1 MTGQQKDSSMLRKNA
16 CGLAASAVLGACSL
30 GVLADDN
37 TDNKALNA
45 GHEYMV
51 TSNYPNN
58 LHVID
63 LASDTLYKTCKMPD
77 AFGPGTVQLA
87 PDRKVAYVLNN
98 HYADIYGVELDSCKQ
113 VFHASIT
120 QQPGEKARSMFAF
133 TVSHDGKELYTVAN
147 PTLML
152 NDRYEVKPPRLDVY
166 ATDAGLKAKPVR
178 SFPAP
183 RQLTIM
189 QSGDDGSLYVA
200 GPDVYKVDVKTG
212 KFDVLIPSRHWKRPN
227 YSAPDVLYVWNQQ
240 TWRHDFS
247 LLYTAAKFKD
257 KKQDP
262 ATAEYLY
269 GLFSIDLKTGKTETT
284 DFGPLT
290 EIYFSG
296 MRSPKDP
303 NLMFGVL
310 NRLAKYDIKQKK
322 LLQAATLEHS
332 YYCISFNKA
341 GSKIY
346 LAGTFNDVAI
356 FDADSLK
363 QIGSIKLPGGDMA
376 ITTAQVFVR

>member
-1 MTGQQKDSSMLRKNA
+1 MNKKKDSSMHSIKA
-16 CGLAASAVLGACSL
+16 CGLVALAVLGACSFS
-30 GVLADDN
+30 VLADEGL
-37 TDNKALNA
+37 ALNS

-51 TSNYPNN
+51 TTNYPNN

-63 LASDTLYKTCKMPD
+63 LASDSLYKTCKMPD
-77 AFGPGTVQLA
+77 AFGPGTVQLS
-87 PDRKVAYVLNN
+87 PDRKIAYVLNN
-98 HYADIYGVELDSCKQ
+98 HYADVYGVELDSCKQ

-120 QQPGEKARSMFAF
+120 QHPGEKARSMFAF

-147 PTLML
+147 PTLLL
-152 NDRYEVKPPRLDVY
+152 NDRYEVKEPRLDVY
-166 ATDAGLKAKPVR
+166 ATDAGLNAKPVR

-189 QSGDDGSLYVA
+189 QSGDDGTLYVA
-200 GPDVYKVDVKTG
+200 GPDLYKVDVKTG
-212 KFDVLIPSRHWKRPN
+212 KFEVLIPSRHWQRPN

-240 TWRHDFS
+240 TYRHDFS
-247 LLYTAAKFKD
+247 LLYTAAKFKN
-257 KKQDP
+257 KQQDP
-262 ATAEYLY
+262 ATAEPLY
-269 GLFSIDLKTGKTETT
+269 GLFSVDLATGKTETT

-332 YYCISFNKA
+332 YYCISFNRA
-341 GSKIY
+341 GTKIY
-346 LAGTFNDVAI
+346 LSGTFNDVAI
-356 FDADSLK
+356 FDVQSMQ
-363 QIGSIKLPGGDMA
+363 QIGKITLPGGDMA
-376 ITTAQVFVR
+376 ITTAQIFIR

>member
-1 MTGQQKDSSMLRKNA
+1 MHSIKA
-16 CGLAASAVLGACSL
+16 CVLAAFAVLSVCSFN
-30 GVLADDN
+30 VLADEN
-37 TDNKALNA
+37 SALQH

-51 TSNYPNN
+51 TTNYPNN

-63 LASDTLYKTCKMPD
+63 LATDTLFKTCKMPD
-77 AFGPGTVQLA
+77 AFGPGTVQLS
-87 PDRKVAYVLNN
+87 PDRKTAYVLNN
-98 HYADIYGVELDSCKQ
+98 HYADVYGVELDSCKQ

-120 QQPGEKARSMFAF
+120 QKPGEKAKSMFAF
-133 TVSHDGKELYTVAN
+133 TLSHDGKELFAIAN

-152 NDRYEVKPPRLDVY
+152 NDRYEVQQPRLDVY
-166 ATDAGLKAKPVR
+166 ATDAGMDAKPVR

-189 QSGDDGSLYVA
+189 QSGDDGTLYVA
-200 GPDVYKVDVKTG
+200 GADVYKVDVKTG
-212 KFDVLIPSRHWKRPN
+212 KFDVLIPSRHWKRAN

-240 TWRHDFS
+240 TYRHDFS

-269 GLFSIDLKTGKTETT
+269 GLFSIDLKTSKTETT

-310 NRLAKYDIKQKK
+310 NRLAKYDIKEKK
-322 LLQAATLEHS
+322 MLQAATLDHS
-332 YYCISFNKA
+332 YYCISFNKD

-363 QIGSIKLPGGDMA
+363 QVGSIKLPGGDMA
-376 ITTAQVFVR
+376 ITTAQIFVR

>member
-1 MTGQQKDSSMLRKNA
+1 
-16 CGLAASAVLGACSL
+16 
-30 GVLADDN
+30 
-37 TDNKALNA
+37 
-45 GHEYMV
+45 
-51 TSNYPNN
+51 
-58 LHVID
+58 
-63 LASDTLYKTCKMPD
+63 
-77 AFGPGTVQLA
+77 
-87 PDRKVAYVLNN
+87 
-98 HYADIYGVELDSCKQ
+98 
-113 VFHASIT
+113 
-120 QQPGEKARSMFAF
+120 MFAF
-133 TVSHDGKELYTVAN
+133 TLSHDGKELFTIAN
-147 PTLML
+147 PTLMM
-152 NDRYEVKPPRLDVY
+152 NDRYEVQQPRLDVY
-166 ATDAGLKAKPVR
+166 ATDAGMDAKPVR

-189 QSGDDGSLYVA
+189 QSGDDGTLYVA
-200 GPDVYKVDVKTG
+200 GADVYKVNVKTG

-240 TWRHDFS
+240 TYRHDFS

-269 GLFSIDLKTGKTETT
+269 GLFSVDLKTGKTETT

-322 LLQAATLEHS
+322 MLQSATLDHS
-332 YYCISFNKA
+332 YYCISFNKD

-363 QIGSIKLPGGDMA
+363 QIGSIKMPGGDMA
-376 ITTAQVFVR
+376 ITTAQIFVR

>member
-1 MTGQQKDSSMLRKNA
+1 VN
-16 CGLAASAVLGACSL
+16 
-30 GVLADDN
+30 
-37 TDNKALNA
+37 
-45 GHEYMV
+45 
-51 TSNYPNN
+51 
-58 LHVID
+58 
-63 LASDTLYKTCKMPD
+63 
-77 AFGPGTVQLA
+77 
-87 PDRKVAYVLNN
+87 
-98 HYADIYGVELDSCKQ
+98 
-113 VFHASIT
+113 
-120 QQPGEKARSMFAF
+120 
-133 TVSHDGKELYTVAN
+133 
-147 PTLML
+147 
-152 NDRYEVKPPRLDVY
+152 
-166 ATDAGLKAKPVR
+166 
-178 SFPAP
+178 
-183 RQLTIM
+183 
-189 QSGDDGSLYVA
+189 
-200 GPDVYKVDVKTG
+200 TG

-240 TWRHDFS
+240 TFRHDFS
-247 LLYTAAKFKD
+247 LLYTTAKFKD

-322 LLQAATLEHS
+322 MLQAATLDHS
-332 YYCISFNKA
+332 YYCISFNKD

-356 FDADSLK
+356 FDPETMK

-376 ITTAQVFVR
+376 ITTAQIFVR

>member
-1 MTGQQKDSSMLRKNA
+1 MNKKKDSSMHSIKA
-16 CGLAASAVLGACSL
+16 CGLVALAVLGACSFSA
-30 GVLADDN
+30 LADESL
-37 TDNKALNA
+37 ALNS

-51 TSNYPNN
+51 TTNYPNN

-63 LASDTLYKTCKMPD
+63 LASDSLYKTCKMPD
-77 AFGPGTVQLA
+77 AFGPGTVQLS
-87 PDRKVAYVLNN
+87 PDRKIAYVLNN
-98 HYADIYGVELDSCKQ
+98 HYADVYGVELDSCKQ

-120 QQPGEKARSMFAF
+120 QHPGEKARSMFAF

-147 PTLML
+147 PTLLL
-152 NDRYEVKPPRLDVY
+152 NDRYEVKEPRLDVY
-166 ATDAGLKAKPVR
+166 ATDAGLNAKPLR

-189 QSGDDGSLYVA
+189 QSGDDGTLYVA
-200 GPDVYKVDVKTG
+200 GPDLYKVDVKTG
-212 KFDVLIPSRHWKRPN
+212 KFEVLIPSRHWQRPN

-240 TWRHDFS
+240 TYRHDFS

-262 ATAEYLY
+262 ATAEPQY
-269 GLFSIDLKTGKTETT
+269 GLFSVDLATGKTETT

-332 YYCISFNKA
+332 YYCISFNRA
-341 GSKIY
+341 GTKIY
-346 LAGTFNDVAI
+346 LSGTFNDVAI
-356 FDADSLK
+356 FDVQSMQ
-363 QIGSIKLPGGDMA
+363 QIGKITLPGGDMA
-376 ITTAQVFVR
+376 ITTAQIFIR

>member
-1 MTGQQKDSSMLRKNA
+1 MNKKKDSSMHSIKA
-16 CGLAASAVLGACSL
+16 CGLVALAVLGACSFS
-30 GVLADDN
+30 VLADEGL
-37 TDNKALNA
+37 ALNS

-51 TSNYPNN
+51 TTNYPNN

-63 LASDTLYKTCKMPD
+63 LASDSLYKTCKMPD
-77 AFGPGTVQLA
+77 AFGPGTVQLS
-87 PDRKVAYVLNN
+87 PDRKIAYVLNN
-98 HYADIYGVELDSCKQ
+98 HYADVYGVELDSCKQ

-120 QQPGEKARSMFAF
+120 QHPGEKARSMFAF

-147 PTLML
+147 PTLLL
-152 NDRYEVKPPRLDVY
+152 NDRYEVKEPRLDVY
-166 ATDAGLKAKPVR
+166 ATDAGLNAKPVR

-189 QSGDDGSLYVA
+189 QSGDDGTLYVA
-200 GPDVYKVDVKTG
+200 GPDLYKVDVKTG
-212 KFDVLIPSRHWKRPN
+212 KFEVLIPSRHWQRPN

-240 TWRHDFS
+240 TYRHDFS

-257 KKQDP
+257 KQQAP
-262 ATAEYLY
+262 ATAEPLY
-269 GLFSIDLKTGKTETT
+269 GLFSVDLATGKTETT

-332 YYCISFNKA
+332 YYCISFNRA
-341 GSKIY
+341 GTKIY
-346 LAGTFNDVAI
+346 LSGTFNDVAI
-356 FDADSLK
+356 FDVQSMQ
-363 QIGSIKLPGGDMA
+363 QIGKITLPGGDMA
-376 ITTAQVFVR
+376 ITTAQIFIR

>member
-1 MTGQQKDSSMLRKNA
+1 MHSIKA
-16 CGLAASAVLGACSL
+16 CGLAAFAVLSTCSL
-30 GVLADDN
+30 NVLADEN
-37 TDNKALNA
+37 AALQD
-45 GHEYMV
+45 GHEYML
-51 TSNYPNN
+51 TTNYPNN
-58 LHVID
+58 LNVID
-63 LASDTLYKTCKMPD
+63 LATDTLFKTCKMPD
-77 AFGPGTVQLA
+77 AFGPGTIQLS
-87 PDRKVAYVLNN
+87 PDRKTAYVLNN
-98 HYADIYGVELDSCKQ
+98 HYADIYGVELDNCKQ

-120 QQPGEKARSMFAF
+120 QKSGEKAKSMFAF
-133 TVSHDGKELYTVAN
+133 TLSHDGKELFAIAN

-152 NDRYEVKPPRLDVY
+152 NDRYEVQQPRLDVY
-166 ATDAGLKAKPVR
+166 KTDAGMDAKPVR

-189 QSGDDGSLYVA
+189 QSGDDGTLYVA
-200 GPDVYKVDVKTG
+200 GADVYKVNVNTG

-240 TWRHDFS
+240 TYRHDFS
-247 LLYTAAKFKD
+247 LLYTTAKFKD

-262 ATAEYLY
+262 LTAEYLY

-310 NRLAKYDIKQKK
+310 NRLAKYDIKEKK
-322 LLQAATLEHS
+322 MLQSATLDHS
-332 YYCISFNKA
+332 YYCISFNKD

-363 QIGSIKLPGGDMA
+363 QIGSIKMPGGDMA
-376 ITTAQVFVR
+376 ITTAQIFVR

>member
-1 MTGQQKDSSMLRKNA
+1 MNKKKDSSMHSIKA
-16 CGLAASAVLGACSL
+16 CGLVALAVLGAYSFSA
-30 GVLADDN
+30 LADESL
-37 TDNKALNA
+37 ALNS

-51 TSNYPNN
+51 TTNYPNN

-63 LASDTLYKTCKMPD
+63 LASDSLYKTCKMPD
-77 AFGPGTVQLA
+77 AFGPGTVQLS
-87 PDRKVAYVLNN
+87 PDRKIAYVLNN
-98 HYADIYGVELDSCKQ
+98 HYADVYGVELDSCKQ

-120 QQPGEKARSMFAF
+120 QHPGEKARSMFAF

-147 PTLML
+147 PILLL
-152 NDRYEVKPPRLDVY
+152 NDRYEVKEPRLDVY
-166 ATDAGLKAKPVR
+166 ATDAGLNAKPVR

-189 QSGDDGSLYVA
+189 QSGDDGTLYVA
-200 GPDVYKVDVKTG
+200 GPDLYKVDVKTG
-212 KFDVLIPSRHWKRPN
+212 KFEVLIPSRHWQRPN

-240 TWRHDFS
+240 TYRHDFS

-257 KKQDP
+257 KQQDP
-262 ATAEYLY
+262 ATAEPLY
-269 GLFSIDLKTGKTETT
+269 GLFSVDLATGKTETT

-332 YYCISFNKA
+332 YYCISFNRA
-341 GSKIY
+341 GTKIY
-346 LAGTFNDVAI
+346 LSGTFNDVAI
-356 FDADSLK
+356 FDVQSMQ
-363 QIGSIKLPGGDMA
+363 QIGKITLPGGDMA
-376 ITTAQVFVR
+376 ITTAQIFIR

>member
-1 MTGQQKDSSMLRKNA
+1 MLRNNA
-16 CGLAASAVLGACSL
+16 CGLAASVILGGCSL
-30 GVLADDN
+30 GVLADD
-37 TDNKALNA
+37 TAGKALDP

-51 TSNYPNN
+51 TTNYPNN

-63 LASDTLYKTCKMPD
+63 LASDTLYKTCAMPD

-98 HYADIYGVELDSCKQ
+98 HYADVYGVELDSCKQ

-133 TVSHDGKELYTVAN
+133 TVSHDGKELYAVAN
-147 PTLML
+147 PTQML

-166 ATDAGLKAKPVR
+166 ATDAGLQARPVR

-247 LLYTAAKFKD
+247 LLYTTAKFKD
-257 KKQDP
+257 RKQDP
-262 ATAEYLY
+262 ATADYLY
-269 GLFSIDLKTGKTETT
+269 GLFSIDLKTGKSETT

-332 YYCISFNKA
+332 YYCISFNRA

-346 LAGTFNDVAI
+346 LAGTFNDVAV

>member
-1 MTGQQKDSSMLRKNA
+1 MHSIKA
-16 CGLAASAVLGACSL
+16 CGLVALAVLGASSFS
-30 GVLADDN
+30 VLADESL
-37 TDNKALNA
+37 ALNS

-51 TSNYPNN
+51 TTNYPNN

-63 LASDTLYKTCKMPD
+63 LASDSLYKTCKMPD
-77 AFGPGTVQLA
+77 AFGPGTVQLS
-87 PDRKVAYVLNN
+87 PDRKIAYVLNN
-98 HYADIYGVELDSCKQ
+98 HYADVYGVELDSCKQ

-120 QQPGEKARSMFAF
+120 QHPGEKARSMFAF

-147 PTLML
+147 PTLLL
-152 NDRYEVKPPRLDVY
+152 NDRYEVKEPRLDVY
-166 ATDAGLKAKPVR
+166 ATDAGLNAKPVR

-189 QSGDDGSLYVA
+189 QSGDDGTLYVA
-200 GPDVYKVDVKTG
+200 GPDLYKVDVKTG
-212 KFDVLIPSRHWKRPN
+212 KFEVLIPSRHWQRPN

-240 TWRHDFS
+240 TYRHDFS

-257 KKQDP
+257 EKQDP
-262 ATAEYLY
+262 ATAEPLY
-269 GLFSIDLKTGKTETT
+269 GLFSVDLATGKTETT

-332 YYCISFNKA
+332 YYCISFNRA
-341 GSKIY
+341 GTKIY
-346 LAGTFNDVAI
+346 LSGTFNDVAI
-356 FDADSLK
+356 FDVQSMQ
-363 QIGSIKLPGGDMA
+363 QIGKITLPGGDMA
-376 ITTAQVFVR
+376 ITTAQIFVR

>member
-1 MTGQQKDSSMLRKNA
+1 MPSIKT
-16 CGLAASAVLGACSL
+16 CGHAALAVFSAFSL
-30 GVLADDN
+30 TVMADEN
-37 TDNKALNA
+37 TALQV

-51 TSNYPNN
+51 TTNYPNN

-63 LASDTLYKTCKMPD
+63 LATDTLLKTCKMPD
-77 AFGPGTVQLA
+77 AFGPGSVQMSPA
-87 PDRKVAYVLNN
+87 RKTAYVLNN
-98 HYADIYGVELDSCKQ
+98 HYADVYGVELDNCKQ

-120 QQPGEKARSMFAF
+120 QKPGEKARSMFGF
-133 TVSHDGKELYTVAN
+133 TLSHDGKELYTIAN

-152 NDRYEVKPPRLDVY
+152 NDHYEVQQPRLDVY
-166 ATDAGLKAKPVR
+166 ATDAGMNAKPIR

-189 QSGDDGSLYVA
+189 QSGDDGTLYVA
-200 GPDVYKVDVKTG
+200 GADIYKVDPKTG
-212 KFDVLIPSRHWKRPN
+212 TFDVLIPSRHWKRPN

-240 TWRHDFS
+240 TYSKDFS

-257 KKQDP
+257 EKQDP
-262 ATAEYLY
+262 ATADYVY
-269 GLFSIDLKTGKTETT
+269 GQFSVDLKTGKTSTT

-310 NRLAKYDIKQKK
+310 NRLAKYDVKEQK
-322 LLQAATLEHS
+322 LLQAANLDHS
-332 YYCISFNKA
+332 YYCISFNQD

-346 LAGTFNDVAI
+346 LAGTFNDVAV
-356 FDADSLK
+356 FDADSMK
-363 QIGSIKLPGGDMA
+363 QVASIKLPGGDMA
-376 ITTAQVFVR
+376 ITTAQIFVR

>member
-1 MTGQQKDSSMLRKNA
+1 MNKKKDSSMHSIKA
-16 CGLAASAVLGACSL
+16 CGLVALAVLGACSFS
-30 GVLADDN
+30 VLADEGL
-37 TDNKALNA
+37 ALNS

-51 TSNYPNN
+51 TTNYPNN

-63 LASDTLYKTCKMPD
+63 LASDSLYKTCKMPD
-77 AFGPGTVQLA
+77 AFGPGTVQLS
-87 PDRKVAYVLNN
+87 PDRKIAYVLNN
-98 HYADIYGVELDSCKQ
+98 HYADVYGVELDSCKQ

-120 QQPGEKARSMFAF
+120 QHPGEKARSMFAF

-147 PTLML
+147 PTLLL
-152 NDRYEVKPPRLDVY
+152 NDRYEVKEPRLDVY
-166 ATDAGLKAKPVR
+166 ATDAGLNAKPLR

-189 QSGDDGSLYVA
+189 QSGDDGTLYVA
-200 GPDVYKVDVKTG
+200 GPDLYKVDVKTG
-212 KFDVLIPSRHWKRPN
+212 KFEVLIPSRHWQRPN

-240 TWRHDFS
+240 TYRHDFS

-257 KKQDP
+257 KQQDP
-262 ATAEYLY
+262 ATAEPLY
-269 GLFSIDLKTGKTETT
+269 GLFSVDLATGKTETT

-332 YYCISFNKA
+332 YYCISFNRA
-341 GSKIY
+341 GTKIY
-346 LAGTFNDVAI
+346 LSGTFNDVAI
-356 FDADSLK
+356 FDVQSMQ
-363 QIGSIKLPGGDMA
+363 QIGKITLPGGDMA
-376 ITTAQVFVR
+376 ITTAQIFIR

>member
-1 MTGQQKDSSMLRKNA
+1 MNKKKDSSMHSIKA
-16 CGLAASAVLGACSL
+16 CGLVALAVLGACSFSA
-30 GVLADDN
+30 LADESL
-37 TDNKALNA
+37 ALNS

-51 TSNYPNN
+51 TTNYPNN

-63 LASDTLYKTCKMPD
+63 LASDSLYKTCKMPD
-77 AFGPGTVQLA
+77 AFGPGTVQLS
-87 PDRKVAYVLNN
+87 PDRKIAYVLNN
-98 HYADIYGVELDSCKQ
+98 HYADVYGVELDSCKQ

-120 QQPGEKARSMFAF
+120 QHPGEKARSMFAF

-147 PTLML
+147 PTLLL
-152 NDRYEVKPPRLDVY
+152 NDRYEVKEPRLDVY
-166 ATDAGLKAKPVR
+166 ATDAGLNAKPVR

-189 QSGDDGSLYVA
+189 QSGDDGTLYVA
-200 GPDVYKVDVKTG
+200 GPDLYKVDVKTG
-212 KFDVLIPSRHWKRPN
+212 KFEVLIPSRHWQRPN

-240 TWRHDFS
+240 TYRHDFS

-257 KKQDP
+257 KQQDP
-262 ATAEYLY
+262 ATAEPLY
-269 GLFSIDLKTGKTETT
+269 GLFSVDLATGKTETT

-332 YYCISFNKA
+332 YYCISFNRA
-341 GSKIY
+341 GTKIY
-346 LAGTFNDVAI
+346 LSGTFNDVAI
-356 FDADSLK
+356 FDVQSMQ
-363 QIGSIKLPGGDMA
+363 QIGKITLPGGDMA
-376 ITTAQVFVR
+376 ITTAQIFIR

>member
-1 MTGQQKDSSMLRKNA
+1 MNKKKDSSMHSIKA
-16 CGLAASAVLGACSL
+16 CGLVALAVLSACSFTA
-30 GVLADDN
+30 LADEGL
-37 TDNKALNA
+37 ALNS
-45 GHEYMV
+45 GHEYLV
-51 TSNYPNN
+51 TTNYPNN
-58 LHVID
+58 LHVLD
-63 LASDTLYKTCKMPD
+63 LATDSLYKTCKMPD
-77 AFGPGTVQLA
+77 AFGPGTVQLS
-87 PDRKVAYVLNN
+87 PDRKIAYVLNN
-98 HYADIYGVELDSCKQ
+98 HYADVYGVELDSCKQ

-120 QQPGEKARSMFAF
+120 QHPGEKARSMFAF

-147 PTLML
+147 PTLLL
-152 NDRYEVKPPRLDVY
+152 NDRYEVKEPRLDVY
-166 ATDAGLKAKPVR
+166 ATDAGLDAKPLR

-189 QSGDDGSLYVA
+189 QSGDDGTLYVA
-200 GPDVYKVDVKTG
+200 GPDLYKVDVKTG
-212 KFDVLIPSRHWKRPN
+212 KFEVLIPSRHWKRPN

-240 TWRHDFS
+240 TFRHDFS

-262 ATAEYLY
+262 ATAEPLY
-269 GLFSIDLKTGKTETT
+269 GLFSVDLATGKTETT

-296 MRSPKDP
+296 MRSPTDP

-332 YYCISFNKA
+332 YYCISFNRA
-341 GSKIY
+341 GTKIY

-356 FDADSLK
+356 FDVQSMK
-363 QIGSIKLPGGDMA
+363 QIGKITLPGGDMA
-376 ITTAQVFVR
+376 ITTAQIFVR

>member
-1 MTGQQKDSSMLRKNA
+1 MHSIKA
-16 CGLAASAVLGACSL
+16 CGLAAFAVLSVCSL
-30 GVLADDN
+30 TVLADEN
-37 TDNKALNA
+37 TALQD
-45 GHEYMV
+45 GHEYML
-51 TSNYPNN
+51 TTNYPNN

-63 LASDTLYKTCKMPD
+63 VATDTLFKTCKMPD
-77 AFGPGTVQLA
+77 AFGPGTVQLS
-87 PDRKVAYVLNN
+87 PDRKTAYVLNN
-98 HYADIYGVELDSCKQ
+98 HYADVYGVELDSCKQ

-120 QQPGEKARSMFAF
+120 QKPGEKARSMFAF
-133 TVSHDGKELYTVAN
+133 TLSHDGKELFAIAN

-152 NDRYEVKPPRLDVY
+152 NDRYEVQQPRLDVY
-166 ATDAGLKAKPVR
+166 ATDAGMDAKPVR

-189 QSGDDGSLYVA
+189 QSGDDGTLYVA
-200 GPDVYKVDVKTG
+200 GADVYKVDVKTG
-212 KFDVLIPSRHWKRPN
+212 KFDVLIPSRHWKRQG

-240 TWRHDFS
+240 TYRHDFS

-262 ATAEYLY
+262 LTAEYLY

-310 NRLAKYDIKQKK
+310 NRLAKYDIKEKK
-322 LLQAATLEHS
+322 MLQAATLDHS
-332 YYCISFNKA
+332 YYCISFNKD

-356 FDADSLK
+356 FDSESLK